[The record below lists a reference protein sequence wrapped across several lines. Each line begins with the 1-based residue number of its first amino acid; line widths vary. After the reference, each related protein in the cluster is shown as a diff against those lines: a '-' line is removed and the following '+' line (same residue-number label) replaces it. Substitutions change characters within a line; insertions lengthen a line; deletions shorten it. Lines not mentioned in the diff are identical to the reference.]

1 MNRVSSEIDLEDIF
15 KHSISDEVAG
25 TDDHKNVKIRRM
37 SRGGFADIFKHSISD
52 EVAGTDDH
60 KNVKIRRMSRGG
72 FADSSDAG
80 GLFRVDEL
88 ADLPSFPF
96 PNQEIMNGFSSCTE
110 VTGAPLWSQ
119 SYSTP
124 KHSCVTATMDSQ
136 SSICAGS
143 PTSATN
149 YLPKSG
155 DNQAVGVTS
164 GSSHDLSDD
173 DDLDTEAGPCEQ
185 SDQVDVKRIKRMV
198 SNRES
203 ARRSRRRKQA
213 HLADLEQQVD
223 QLCGENSTL
232 FKNLTNA
239 NQQFKDANMN
249 NRVLKSDVEALRAK
263 VKLAEDMVTRGSL
276 TSSISNLLQNHLN
289 TPHSFGTHNMDRVG
303 NVSPTITVC
312 GDNSSYH
319 GLTGSA
325 QTSTMEHDNVE
336 HFNGIV
342 DNGIMNEAVSCASE
356 IWPWGPHV
364 PTMSK

>member
-1 MNRVSSEIDLEDIF
+1 MDKKPSVLGNKMNKIPSEIDFEDF
-15 KHSISDEVAG
+15 FEQSISDEV
-25 TDDHKNVKIRRM
+25 TDHKDVKFHCRM
-37 SRGGFADIFKHSISD
+37 ISHD
-52 EVAGTDDH
+52 V
-60 KNVKIRRMSRGG
+60 
-72 FADSSDAG
+72 FADSSDAA

-88 ADLPSFPF
+88 AELPSFPF
-96 PNQEIMNGFSSCTE
+96 PNQEIMNAFSSCAE
-110 VTGAPLWSQ
+110 VTGAPLWCQ

-149 YLPKSG
+149 YLPKSC
-155 DNQAVGVTS
+155 DNPAVGVTS
-164 GSSHDLSDD
+164 GSSHELSDD
-173 DDLDTEAGPCEQ
+173 DDIDTEAGPCEQ

-223 QLCGENSTL
+223 QLRGQNSTL

-239 NQQFKDANMN
+239 TQQFKDANMN

-289 TPHSFGTHNMDRVG
+289 TSPQSFGTHNMDRVG
-303 NVSPTITVC
+303 NVSPTITVR
-312 GDNSSYH
+312 GENPSYH
-319 GLTGSA
+319 GLTGSGETTGSG
-325 QTSTMEHDNVE
+325 QTSTLEHDNVE
-336 HFNGIV
+336 HFNGTV
-342 DNGIMNEAVSCASE
+342 DNNIMNEAVSCASE
-356 IWPWGPHV
+356 IWHWESHV

>member
-1 MNRVSSEIDLEDIF
+1 MDKKPSVLGNKISKMNKVSSEIDFQDIF
-15 KHSISDEVAG
+15 DQSFSDEV
-25 TDDHKNVKIRRM
+25 TDHKDVKFHRRM
-37 SRGGFADIFKHSISD
+37 SRD
-52 EVAGTDDH
+52 V
-60 KNVKIRRMSRGG
+60 

-80 GLFRVDEL
+80 ALFRVDEL

-96 PNQEIMNGFSSCTE
+96 PNQEIMNGFSSCAE

-143 PTSATN
+143 PTSAAN
-149 YLPKSG
+149 YLPKSC

-164 GSSHDLSDD
+164 GSSHELSDD
-173 DDLDTEAGPCEQ
+173 DDIDTEAGPCEQ
-185 SDQVDVKRIKRMV
+185 SDQGDVKRIKRMV

-213 HLADLEQQVD
+213 HLVDLEQQVD
-223 QLCGENSTL
+223 QLRGENSTL

-289 TPHSFGTHNMDRVG
+289 TSPQSFGMHNMDRVG
-303 NVSPTITVC
+303 NVSPTITVR
-312 GDNSSYH
+312 GDNPSSYH
-319 GLTGSA
+319 GLTGSG
-325 QTSTMEHDNVE
+325 QTSTLEHDNVE
-336 HFNGIV
+336 HFNGTV
-342 DNGIMNEAVSCASE
+342 DNSIMNEAVSCVSE
-356 IWPWGPHV
+356 IWPWESHV
-364 PTMSK
+364 PTLSK